1 MLLPR
6 REALELLQ
14 RLEADGSVDLEATQV
29 SNQGKAS
36 IVELR
41 NPKALNALDETRA
54 VVPSTRLAGLLYPTC
69 LSK

>member
-29 SNQGKAS
+29 SNQGKG
-36 IVELR
+36 VDR
-41 NPKALNALDETRA
+41 
-54 VVPSTRLAGLLYPTC
+54 
-69 LSK
+69 